1 MGCIAS
7 KGLVKT
13 SHQVDNIW
21 DVFTRIKLLGRGAS
35 GEVWQVKDKKGQM
48 FALKKLDKA
57 DPQNESMFEH
67 ECNILER
74 LDHPN
79 ILKFNDCYEVQHGM
93 ARQLIMVS
101 LSISVQRHATLR
113 ILNSNCLAH
122 FHFISYLVCMR
133 LCGNLIISL
142 YPDD

>member
-1 MGCIAS
+1 MSERWRIVRVDALLAHSLRLSTHLAPQVDSFAMGCIAS
-7 KGLVKT
+7 KGVVKT

-79 ILKFNDCYEVQHGM
+79 ILKFNDCYEVH
-93 ARQLIMVS
+93 RVFVS
-101 LSISVQRHATLR
+101 NFLATR
-113 ILNSNCLAH
+113 
-122 FHFISYLVCMR
+122 
-133 LCGNLIISL
+133 
-142 YPDD
+142 